1 MMMTMVTMATRME
14 MIMFT
19 AALLFNDTVEPRL
32 TTTPLIRP
40 PCYYGHFIL
49 AQTKTQSVIFQ
60 SSNTAKLSWPVDDR
74 INGVPL

>member
-32 TTTPLIRP
+32 TTTQLVRP
-40 PCYYGHFIL
+40 PHYYGPKKN
-49 AQTKTQSVIFQ
+49 AQSVFFLF
-60 SSNTAKLSWPVDDR
+60 KE
-74 INGVPL
+74 PL